1 MKPVIIKVEE
11 ELKKNIGEIFGK
23 EFKNIDIEVRY
34 TSKKEI
40 ADFQTN
46 FALVNSKKIGK
57 SPEKIAEEI
66 IKKFKNCNIID
77 RLEIASPGFLN
88 IFIKNTEIINKIKKI
103 GSEKYDFPIDI
114 SKKTI
119 IDYSSPNIAKRM
131 HIGHLRSTIIGD
143 SLKRI
148 LKYVGFKVSG
158 DNHLGDWG
166 SHLGKLIVGYK
177 KWLDKEEY
185 EKNPIDELERIYLK
199 FSEEAQLN
207 PELEVSAKEEWI
219 KLQSGDEQNVN
230 LWKSFVEYSLK
241 EFEKIYKKLDIKFDM
256 YNGESFYIKMIP
268 EILEM
273 LKKKKIAVN
282 DEGVLTVFFN
292 EKEKLSPC
300 IVQKRDGNSHL
311 YSSTDL
317 ATFKYRKDVLNVDKA
332 IYVMDERPK
341 EHFRQVFRISEMI
354 GKPYDYEKIHV
365 WFGIMRFED
374 DVFPFENEGRLI
386 DVLYEAVEKAKK
398 IINIKN
404 PELSEKE
411 KSEIAEIVGIGA
423 LKYFDLSQNRMTP
436 ISFSWDKVLNF
447 EENTSPYLQYTY
459 ARIMSIFRKLGK
471 NSRNYFEN
479 NDLLSKELNKN
490 ERELALILLKFPY
503 AVLKSCENYKP
514 NIIADYLF
522 ETAKIFNTFYASDS
536 IVKEENINKFN
547 TKLLLAEKTAY
558 IIKEGLDLL
567 GIKVVERM

>member
-1 MKPVIIKVEE
+1 MKPVIIKVQE
-11 ELKKNIGEIFGK
+11 ELKENIEQIFGK
-23 EFKNIDIEVRY
+23 AFKNISVEVRY

-57 SPEKIAEEI
+57 NPEKIAEEI
-66 IKKFKNCNIID
+66 IKKFRNYDIID
-77 RLEIASPGFLN
+77 KFEIAGPGFLN
-88 IFIKNTEIINKIKKI
+88 IFIKNSVVINEIKKI
-103 GSEKYDFPIDI
+103 GSEKYNFPIDT
-114 SKKTI
+114 SKNTI

-166 SHLGKLIVGYK
+166 SRFGKLIVGYN
-177 KWLDKEEY
+177 KWVDKEEY
-185 EKNPIDELERIYLK
+185 EKNPIGELERIYLK

-219 KLQSGDEQNVN
+219 KLQSGDKKNVD

-241 EFEKIYKKLDIKFDM
+241 EFEKIYKKLNIEFDT
-256 YNGESFYIKMIP
+256 YYGESFYIKMIP
-268 EILEM
+268 EILEI
-273 LKKKKIAVN
+273 LRKKKIAVN

-300 IVQKRDGNSHL
+300 IVRKKDGNSHL

-317 ATFKYRKDVLNVDKA
+317 ATFKYRKDILDIDSA

-341 EHFRQVFRISEMI
+341 EHFRQVFKISEMI

-374 DVFPFENEGRLI
+374 DVFSSVNEGRLI
-386 DVLYEAVEKAKK
+386 NILDEAIEKAKK

-404 PELSEKE
+404 PELSEEE
-411 KSEIAEIVGIGA
+411 KSEIAEIIGIGA
-423 LKYFDLSQNRMTP
+423 IKYFDLSQNRMTP

-459 ARIMSIFRKLGK
+459 ARIMSIFRKLRK
-471 NSRNYFEN
+471 NYGNYIKNDNLIFE
-479 NDLLSKELNKN
+479 EFNKN
-490 ERELALILLKFPY
+490 ERELALALLKFPY
-503 AVLKSCENYKP
+503 AVLKSYESYKP

-522 ETAKIFNTFYASDS
+522 ETAKIFNTFYAADS
-536 IVKEENINKFN
+536 ITKEENKSRFN

-558 IIKEGLDLL
+558 IIKEGLGLL
-567 GIKVVERM
+567 GIDVVERM